1 MRYLFIYS
9 LLEIIRTIDKIKVY
23 CTDATRKKN
32 SKPKQ
37 KWYENNP
44 MISSSCTS
52 YRWET
57 QRERENENREIW
69 LEQIDNDKEDEKKTW
84 DQEKM
89 RFRILSLF
97 LSVHSNWDS
106 ALLLFISSSYVRED
120 TENSITDPISL
131 EEYWSIREL
140 TLCVFV
146 WNDKDEV
153 IHWQ

>member
-1 MRYLFIYS
+1 MRREKKTPSQNKNDMRIIQWF
-9 LLEIIRTIDKIKVY
+9 LLLALVIDE
-23 CTDATRKKN
+23 RH
-32 SKPKQ
+32 
-37 KWYENNP
+37 
-44 MISSSCTS
+44 
-52 YRWET
+52 RG
-57 QRERENENREIW
+57 RERENENREIW

-120 TENSITDPISL
+120 AENSITDPISL